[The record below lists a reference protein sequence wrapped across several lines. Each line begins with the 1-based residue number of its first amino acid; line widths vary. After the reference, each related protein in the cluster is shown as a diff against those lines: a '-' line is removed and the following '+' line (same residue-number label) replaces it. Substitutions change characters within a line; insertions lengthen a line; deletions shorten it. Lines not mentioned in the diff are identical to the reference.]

1 MLFENIEP
9 MIEAALEGF
18 FEAAATL
25 AKNWIGGQESRLDAV
40 RSGCT
45 W

>member
-25 AKNWIGGQESRLDAV
+25 AGELDWWAGV
-40 RSGCT
+40 
-45 W
+45 